1 MKTAPKRAK
10 NAASKNVVILESPG
24 KVKTVKSYLGSNYTV
39 IASVGHIRD
48 LPKSKLGVDIDDRF
62 KAQYIN
68 IRGKS
73 ELIND
78 LKKET
83 KGAVNIFLATD
94 PDREGEAIA
103 WHLSAVLGI
112 DAEKAQRVRFNEITK
127 TAVKDAIK
135 KPDKIN
141 MNLVDAQQARRIID
155 RIVGYQISPFLWKN
169 VKSGLS
175 AGRVQSVATR
185 LIVEREE
192 EIRNFKPEEY
202 WNITAN
208 FVNSQNKS
216 FDAKFFGDGKGRISL
231 ANEDETNEVLKKL
244 EGAEYFVKSLKKGEK
259 HRNPLPPFI
268 TSTLQQEANK
278 KYNFQSSKTMKAA
291 QELYEG
297 INLGGKTGAQG
308 LITYM
313 RTDSLRISNEAR
325 DGAKSYILDK
335 YGDKYYPE
343 TPKEYK
349 TKKNAQD
356 AHEAIRP
363 SHMQKEFDPEALKN
377 SLTPDQYKIY
387 KLIWDRF
394 LASQMQSAVLD
405 TVNADIADKKHS
417 YIFKASGY
425 TVKFP
430 GFLAVYEET
439 TDETDKKDDKDNFE
453 NFENINNINN
463 TGGKESKLPELKE
476 GEEVGLT
483 KISPSQH
490 FTQPPFRYT
499 EASLIKALEEQGIG
513 RPSTYTPTLTTIL
526 QRGYVEREG
535 KSLKPTPLGE
545 ITTHVMKDNFH
556 DIVNYGFTAKM
567 EEDFDEVEEGKV
579 DYISVLDKF
588 YAGFKESLEQAEI
601 NIGKEE
607 IVVPDTEIDYECENC
622 GKKLIVKNGRFGKFA
637 ACPSYPEC
645 KFTLP
650 LDRSGNIIKKEEQT
664 EIQKTDLKC
673 ELCGSEIVIRKGRF
687 GSFYACS
694 NYPKCKNTKPINVEM
709 ENANCP
715 VCGAKILKKRS
726 KHKMYFYS
734 CEKYPECK
742 FSVWDMPVDKKCPQ
756 CDGIMLRKKGKDI
769 IYCYDKECGYQEKV
783 PEEEETEESEKAE
796 ARESGAGE
804 S

>member
-1 MKTAPKRAK
+1 LK
-10 NAASKNVVILESPG
+10 NIVILESPG
-24 KVKTVKSYLGSNYTV
+24 KVNAVKGYLGSGYKV
-39 IASVGHIRD
+39 IASKGHIRD
-48 LPKSKLGVDIDDRF
+48 LPKSKLGVDTDNKF

-83 KGAVNIFLATD
+83 KGADNIFLATD

-112 DAEKAQRVRFNEITK
+112 DAKKAQRVRFNEITK

-141 MNLVDAQQARRIID
+141 MDLVDAQQARRIID
-155 RIVGYQISPFLWKN
+155 RLVGYQISPFLWKN
-169 VKSGLS
+169 IKSGLS

-185 LIVEREE
+185 LVVEREE

-202 WNITAN
+202 WNIIGDFA
-208 FVNSQNKS
+208 NSQKKN
-216 FDAKFFGDGKGRISL
+216 FEAKFFGDSKDRINLS
-231 ANEDETNEVLKKL
+231 NEDETNKILKDL
-244 EGAEYFVKSLKKGEK
+244 DGSEYFVKSLKKGVRYK
-259 HRNPLPPFI
+259 NPAPPFI

-278 KYNFQSSKTMKAA
+278 KFNFQSGRTMKAA

-297 INLGGKTGAQG
+297 VNLGGKSGTQG

-325 DGAKSYILDK
+325 DGAKEYILDK
-335 YGDKYYPE
+335 YGEKFYPE

-363 SHMQKEFDPEALKN
+363 SHMGKEFEPEAIKQ
-377 SLTPDQYKIY
+377 SLTADQFKIY

-405 TVNADIADKKHS
+405 TVNADISDTKNG
-417 YIFKASGY
+417 YVFKASGY

-430 GFLAVYEET
+430 GFLTIYEET
-439 TDETDKKDDKDNFE
+439 TDETDKKEDKDSFE
-453 NFENINNINN
+453 NFDNPGN
-463 TGGKESKLPELKE
+463 TGEKESKLPELKE
-476 GEEVGLT
+476 GEKVALNKLT
-483 KISPSQH
+483 PSQH

-513 RPSTYTPTLTTIL
+513 RPSTYTPTLTTII
-526 QRGYVEREG
+526 QRDYVEREG

-545 ITTHVMKDNFH
+545 VTTHVMKDNFQ

-579 DYISVLDKF
+579 NYISVLDKF
-588 YAGFKESLEQAEI
+588 YAGFKDSLEKAEI

-607 IVVPDTEIDYECENC
+607 IVVPDTEIDYKCENC
-622 GKKLIVKNGRFGKFA
+622 GKNLIVKNGRFGKFA
-637 ACPSYPEC
+637 ACPNYPEC
-645 KFTLP
+645 KFTMP
-650 LDRSGNIIKKEEQT
+650 LDRNGNIIKKEEQA
-664 EIQKTDLKC
+664 EVQKTDIKC
-673 ELCGSEIVIRKGRF
+673 ELCGSEMVIRKGRY

-694 NYPKCKNTKPINVEM
+694 NYPKCKNTKPVNVETV
-709 ENANCP
+709 NANCP
-715 VCGAKILKKRS
+715 LCGGKLLKKYG
-726 KHKMYFYS
+726 KKKMCFYS

-742 FSVWDMPVDKKCPQ
+742 FSVWDMPVEKKCPK
-756 CDGIMLRKKGKDI
+756 CGGLMLQKKGKDI
-769 IYCYDKECGYQEKV
+769 IYCYNKECGYQEKSETTEK
-783 PEEEETEESEKAE
+783 EEKVEKQETEY
-796 ARESGAGE
+796 
-804 S
+804 